1 MRILALAVPLA
12 LAALPAR
19 AASLAGADF
28 LNQTQD
34 VRSLGMGE
42 AGQAS
47 ASGVEGLTVNP
58 AAVHD
63 VEAQQAYFTHQFLG
77 NGIGSDD
84 LAWGLTKGVHHFALS
99 WLHVGYGTL
108 QGRDDL
114 ANQTGGFA
122 PSADAYGL
130 TYGTNVGPVKFAATV
145 KRVSFKIVTSAET
158 TSFDAGARYALN
170 DDWTLGMSG
179 ENLGGSLKFDALS
192 DPLPS
197 RVAGGTSWRASDAFT
212 LALDLV
218 GPLYSPAYAALGSEY
233 RLRVDDTASFFFR
246 AGINTRTPDAG
257 RFAGL
262 KVGLGAAFRSVSIDY
277 AFAPGADVGDSHLF
291 ALTWRF
297 GTPDSVKGP
306 RER

>member
-1 MRILALAVPLA
+1 MRVLALAVLLT
-12 LAALPAR
+12 LAAFPAR
-19 AASLAGADF
+19 AALAGADF
-28 LNQTQD
+28 LNQIQD
-34 VRSLGMGE
+34 VRALGMGE

-63 VEAQQAYFTHQFLG
+63 VEAQQLYFTHQILG
-77 NGIGSDD
+77 NGIGSDN
-84 LAWGLTKGVHHFALS
+84 LGWGLTRGVHHVALS
-99 WLHVGYGTL
+99 WLHVGYGAL

-114 ANQTGGFA
+114 AAPTGNFS

-130 TYGTNVGPVKFAATV
+130 TYGTTLGPVKLAATV
-145 KRVSFKIVTSAET
+145 KRVSFKIVSTAQT
-158 TSFDAGARYALN
+158 TSFDAGGRYKLN
-170 DDWTLGMSG
+170 DDWTLGASG
-179 ENLGGSLKFDALS
+179 ENLGGSLKFDSLS

-197 RVAGGTSWRASDAFT
+197 RVGGGASWRASEAWT
-212 LALDLV
+212 LAVDLV
-218 GPLYSPAYAALGSEY
+218 GPLYSAAYAAIGSEY
-233 RLRVDDTASFFFR
+233 RLRVDEATSFAFR

-262 KVGLGAAFRSVSIDY
+262 KIGLGAAFHGASLDY
-277 AFAPGADVGDSHLF
+277 AFAPGADIGDEHLF

-297 GTPDSVKGP
+297 GTPDSAKGP